1 MSNNKKTV
9 GNFKDLRN
17 LIGTGEKSVPS
28 ELKETS
34 IEFQST
40 GYTLENKEQAKSR
53 MKRKK
58 A

>member
-40 GYTLENKEQAKSR
+40 GYTLESKEQAKSR